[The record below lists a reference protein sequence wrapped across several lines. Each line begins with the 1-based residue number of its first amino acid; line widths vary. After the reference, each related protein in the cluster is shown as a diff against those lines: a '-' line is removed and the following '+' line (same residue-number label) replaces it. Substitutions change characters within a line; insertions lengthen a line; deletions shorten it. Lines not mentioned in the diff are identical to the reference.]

1 MSLQHSSG
9 DLLADRRYAY
19 AEACLS
25 EGDAHGACEMAEQAL
40 ELAPRFAPAWFLL
53 GRARE
58 AQNRGSADEATFHA
72 ALRAYA
78 NALDIDPEDRLG
90 ARLRLARMGDG
101 DVLEALTPAYIRALF
116 DGYAQRFER
125 HLVGNLQYRGPA
137 MLAAAID
144 EAVGPTVG
152 FESALDLGCGT
163 GLMGEALAGRV
174 THLTGVDLSPE
185 MLALAE
191 RGRRYRRLVVGDLRR
206 FLATEPAGQADLV
219 VAADVFI
226 YLPGLG
232 PILAGIVSALSP
244 SGVCAFTVQSHDG
257 TGIRLGEDG
266 RYAHGDDHLLA
277 AVTEAGLEVLSIA
290 PAAIRKERGADVPGR
305 IVVLARSA
313 S

>member
-1 MSLQHSSG
+1 MSRQQTSG

-40 ELAPRFAPAWFLL
+40 ELAPLFAPAWFLL

-58 AQNRGSADEATFHA
+58 AQNRGSGDEAAFHA

-101 DVLEALTPAYIRALF
+101 DALEALTPAYIRALF

-125 HLVGNLQYRGPA
+125 HLVGDLQYRGPA
-137 MLAAAID
+137 MLVAALD
-144 EAVGPTVG
+144 EAAGPTTH
-152 FESALDLGCGT
+152 FENGLDLGCGT

-191 RGRRYRRLVVGDLRR
+191 RGQRYRRLVVDDLRV
-206 FLATEPAGQADLV
+206 FLTTEPAGQTDLV

-226 YLPGLG
+226 YLSGLES
-232 PILAGIVSALSP
+232 ILAGIAMALRP
-244 SGVCAFTVQSHDG
+244 SGICAFTVQSHDG

-277 AVTEAGLEVLSIA
+277 AVTGADLRIVSIA
-290 PAAIRKERGADVPGR
+290 PAAIRKERGIDVPGR
-305 IVVLARSA
+305 IVVLGRAA
-313 S
+313 T